1 MAVVRQCWLSLACL
15 DQRRSFISLWQ
26 RSGPDRSRRS
36 GWLKRTVGNAPHVG
50 RSGNDYVVPESGHS
64 IATRIAKDRKSVV
77 KGKSVAVRVDL
88 GGCRFIHTQ
97 NNNT

>member
-50 RSGNDYVVPESGHS
+50 RSGHDYVVPESGHS
-64 IATRIAKDRKSVV
+64 IASRVAKADRKSVV
-77 KGKSVAVRVDL
+77 EGKMVSVRVEI
-88 GGCRFIHTQ
+88 GGRSIISKKTYR
-97 NNNT
+97 